1 MKKIKYL
8 ILFLFTSFLI
18 TGCGNTSKEEVETAL
33 KNMKELKSSTVEVK
47 TEVGSSEYAITTQT
61 TTDLIKGG
69 NVSHS
74 TTKMDIYGTM
84 IESESYT
91 EKEGDTLYTYTSDDG
106 GVTWTYTEE
115 ESKDTTSDMD
125 SINRLTENYK
135 SIKKVKSNRSGET
148 KYELTIDKSIFND
161 AITENE
167 EDPLELEKD
176 VILTIYIKKGY
187 ITTMEMNLLDVVDAI
202 KEEGISV
209 YKMTFNISNH
219 NQVDEIKVPEDI
231 KKKATLMEEEE

>member
-1 MKKIKYL
+1 MWQ
-8 ILFLFTSFLI
+8 
-18 TGCGNTSKEEVETAL
+18 
-33 KNMKELKSSTVEVK
+33 
-47 TEVGSSEYAITTQT
+47 YAEQSRKQRHRRT
-61 TTDLIKGG
+61 
-69 NVSHS
+69 
-74 TTKMDIYGTM
+74 
-84 IESESYT
+84 
-91 EKEGDTLYTYTSDDG
+91 
-106 GVTWTYTEE
+106 
-115 ESKDTTSDMD
+115 
-125 SINRLTENYK
+125 
-135 SIKKVKSNRSGET
+135 
-148 KYELTIDKSIFND
+148 
-161 AITENE
+161 TENE